1 MRRNHISADF
11 TLAYTCTYLDSL
23 WTLVG
28 VCRCRWWD
36 SAGTFFLAAT
46 WNLTLFYSSTILG
59 KIYSGSQSK
68 RGYLKLMITVIADVC
83 TGLYIQTIRK
93 YVYLGVTDSAILL
106 LINLRV
112 SMMCQYIEF
121 VATISQLIHK
131 TIIWD
136 SDNSLIYN
144 IKEY

>member
-1 MRRNHISADF
+1 
-11 TLAYTCTYLDSL
+11 
-23 WTLVG
+23 
-28 VCRCRWWD
+28 
-36 SAGTFFLAAT
+36 
-46 WNLTLFYSSTILG
+46 
-59 KIYSGSQSK
+59 
-68 RGYLKLMITVIADVC
+68 MITAIADVC

-121 VATISQLIHK
+121 VPTISQLIHK
-131 TIIWD
+131 TIIWN